1 MERRCN
7 GAGRRS
13 GATSLRLNYGEMRRL
28 GFSRK
33 HVKGRMGE
41 WMVEQGHGGG
51 GFVAPNNNQLWN
63 GM

>member
-13 GATSLRLNYGEMRRL
+13 GAASLRLNYGEMRRL

-33 HVKGRMGE
+33 HVKEGAGR
-41 WMVEQGHGGG
+41 MVEQGHGGG